1 MVYCYILI
9 LFFDEKLMPSRKEVK
24 ENPNEIRIFF
34 NTLAVT
40 LCVFFVCYFLFNVVS
55 LARLERAVVND
66 YKDIYSISR
75 RFSSYYNNVD
85 SIPVEKGRYYRN
97 GVDIVVNSDTNVKI
111 LSVGIKKLRV
121 ELEKLIG
128 DSLWTIAVFQNP
140 SNYVHF
146 DPMRKSYEMFY
157 QEGSHD
163 VIEEIVDKE
172 SLKATY
178 QSFYGC
184 NLKLTE
190 KYREDEKSEFI
201 RSVYYPIYNK
211 KHLDSLLIVDIK
223 ASLLYKKVNE
233 FNREYNTV
241 INWQVDNSY
250 QRSMYL
256 PCSEQDEITLGIRIF
271 DVIKEILIP
280 SLLFSLS
287 FFFLRVNYN
296 RRKYLLQFDRMTG
309 FYRRDFYEKRLKRMR
324 THALLI
330 IDIDHFKRINDTY
343 GHKKGDEVIQE
354 IAERILSTIRSKDI
368 AIRWGGEEFLI
379 IFKCLTNEQL
389 EIKAENIRTAIEKEL
404 VKKLAITVSI
414 GGVVDSDMSFSE
426 AYKLADSALYLSK
439 ENGRNRVTMA
449 S

>member
-1 MVYCYILI
+1 
-9 LFFDEKLMPSRKEVK
+9 MPSRKEAK
-24 ENPNEIRIFF
+24 ETFNEIRIFF
-34 NTLAVT
+34 KILAVT
-40 LCVFFVCYFLFNVVS
+40 LCVFFACYFLFNVVS

-97 GVDIVVNSDTNVKI
+97 GVDIVVNSDTNVKV

-190 KYREDEKSEFI
+190 KYREDETSEFI

-223 ASLLYKKVNE
+223 ASLLYKKVNK
-233 FNREYNTV
+233 FNSEYNSI
-241 INWQVDNSY
+241 INWQADSSY
-250 QRSMYL
+250 QKLMYL

-271 DVIKEILIP
+271 DVIKEIFIP

-379 IFKCLTNEQL
+379 TFKSLTNEQL
-389 EIKAENIRTAIEKEL
+389 EVKAENIRAAIEKEP

-449 S
+449 D

>member
-1 MVYCYILI
+1 
-9 LFFDEKLMPSRKEVK
+9 MPSRKK
-24 ENPNEIRIFF
+24 TNEIFSEMRIFF
-34 NTLAVT
+34 KILAVV
-40 LCVFFVCYFLFNVVS
+40 LCVFFACYFLFNTVS

-66 YKDIYSISR
+66 YKSIYSISR

-85 SIPVEKGRYYRN
+85 SVSLEKGRYYKN
-97 GVDIVVNSDTNVKI
+97 GVDIVVNSDTNVKV
-111 LSVGIKKLRV
+111 LSIGIKKLRT

-128 DSLWTIAVFQNP
+128 DNLWTIAVFQNP
-140 SNYVHF
+140 SKYVHF
-146 DPMRKSYEMFY
+146 DPLRKNYEMFY
-157 QEGSHD
+157 QEGNKD
-163 VIEEIVDKE
+163 VIEDIVDKE
-172 SLKATY
+172 SLRATY

-190 KYREDEKSEFI
+190 KYKEDETHELI
-201 RSVYYPIYNK
+201 RSMFYPIYNK
-211 KHLDSLLIVDIK
+211 KHLDSLLVVDIK
-223 ASLLYKKVNE
+223 ASLLYDKVTK
-233 FNREYNTV
+233 FNKEYNTV
-241 INWQVDNSY
+241 INWQGSNTY
-250 QRSMYL
+250 QKSMYL
-256 PCSEQDEITLGIRIF
+256 PCSEQDEITLGIGF
-271 DVIKEILIP
+271 VDVFKEILIP
-280 SLLFSLS
+280 SILFALS

-343 GHKKGDEVIQE
+343 GHKKGDDVIQE
-354 IAERILSTIRSKDI
+354 IAERILGTIRRKDA

-379 IFKCLTNEQL
+379 TFKSLSYEQL
-389 EIKAENIRTAIEKEL
+389 EVKAENIRAAIEKEL

-414 GGVVDSDMSFSE
+414 GGVVDADMSFSE

-449 S
+449 D

>member
-1 MVYCYILI
+1 
-9 LFFDEKLMPSRKEVK
+9 MPSRKKIKEVFS
-24 ENPNEIRIFF
+24 EIRIFF
-34 NTLAVT
+34 KILAVV
-40 LCVFFVCYFLFNVVS
+40 LCVFFACYFLFNTVS

-66 YKDIYSISR
+66 YRSIYSVSR

-85 SIPVEKGRYYRN
+85 SVSLEKGRYYKN
-97 GVDIVVNSDTNVKI
+97 GVDIVVNSDTNVKV
-111 LSVGIKKLRV
+111 LSIGIKKLRV

-140 SNYVHF
+140 SKYVHF
-146 DPMRKSYEMFY
+146 DPLRKSYATFY
-157 QEGSHD
+157 KGLDNERA
-163 VIEEIVDKE
+163 IERIVQKE
-172 SLKATY
+172 ELKKTY

-190 KYREDEKSEFI
+190 KYKEDETNEFI

-223 ASLLYKKVNE
+223 ASLLYEKVTE
-233 FNREYNTV
+233 FNKEYNTV
-241 INWQVDNSY
+241 INWQGSNSY
-250 QRSMYL
+250 QKSMYL
-256 PCSEQDEITLGIRIF
+256 PCSEQDEITLGIDF
-271 DVIKEILIP
+271 VDVFKEILIP
-280 SLLFSLS
+280 SILFSLS

-354 IAERILSTIRSKDI
+354 IAERILSTIRRKDT
-368 AIRWGGEEFLI
+368 AVRWGGEEFLI
-379 IFKCLTNEQL
+379 TFKSLSNEQL
-389 EIKAENIRTAIEKEL
+389 EVKAEKIRAAIENEL
-404 VKKLAITVSI
+404 IKTLAITVSI
-414 GGVVDSDMSFSE
+414 GGIADTDISFSE

-439 ENGRNRVTMA
+439 ENGRNRVTMVD
-449 S
+449 

>member
-1 MVYCYILI
+1 MQNRKKPRLI
-9 LFFDEKLMPSRKEVK
+9 L
-24 ENPNEIRIFF
+24 NEISIFF
-34 NTLAVT
+34 KIFIAV
-40 LCVFFVCYFLFNVVS
+40 LCVLFAGYFLFNTVY
-55 LARLERAVVND
+55 LARLERAVVNN

-85 SIPVEKGRYYRN
+85 SIPLEKGRYYRN
-97 GVDIVVNSDTNVKI
+97 GVDIVVNSDTNVKA
-111 LSVGIKKLRV
+111 LSIGIKKLRA

-140 SNYVHF
+140 SKYVHF
-146 DPMRKSYEMFY
+146 DPLRKNYEMFY
-157 QEGSHD
+157 QEGNND

-172 SLKATY
+172 SLRATY

-190 KYREDEKSEFI
+190 KYKEDETNELI
-201 RSVYYPIYNK
+201 RSMYYPIYNK
-211 KHLDSLLIVDIK
+211 KHLDSLLIIDIK
-223 ASLLYKKVNE
+223 ASLLYDQVIAFNKKHH
-233 FNREYNTV
+233 TV
-241 INWQVDNSY
+241 INWQDSNSY
-250 QRSMYL
+250 QKSMNL
-256 PCSEQDEITLGIRIF
+256 PCSKQDEITLGIRIV

-280 SLLFSLS
+280 SLFFSLS

-309 FYRRDFYEKRLKRMR
+309 FYRRDYYEKRLKRMR

-354 IAERILSTIRSKDI
+354 VAERILSTIRRKDI

-379 IFKCLTNEQL
+379 TFKSFTYEQL
-389 EIKAENIRTAIEKEL
+389 EAKAEQIRGSIEKEL
-404 VKKLAITVSI
+404 IKKLAITVSI
-414 GGVVDSDMSFSE
+414 GGVVEVDMPFSE
-426 AYKLADSALYLSK
+426 AYKLADSALYSSK
-439 ENGRNRVTMA
+439 NSGRNRVTMVG
-449 S
+449 